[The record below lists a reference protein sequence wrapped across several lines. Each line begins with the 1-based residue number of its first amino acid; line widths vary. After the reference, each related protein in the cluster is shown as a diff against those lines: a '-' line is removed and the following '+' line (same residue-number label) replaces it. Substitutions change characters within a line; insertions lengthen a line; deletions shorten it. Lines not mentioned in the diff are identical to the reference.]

1 MKLVIAHLTRMQAG
15 FCCAAGIEI
24 GTSNH
29 VRCVIEEGRLPIE
42 LLAVH
47 GGPFDMARVV
57 EFEGARPRLD
67 PPHTEDRVVDP
78 ASIRSIPNTSPTWFW
93 RLLYSQSEESLT
105 SLFGQEL
112 ERVGPRSCATREGHG
127 RTSLGV
133 LRPLSELE
141 LTIKERGNGAQPR
154 MKMSGGAQV
163 RMKMRDG
170 RLKLSVSV
178 SDIRFYQEDH
188 VTPNPQAVELVNGAI
203 ESGIDVLFSVGLTRA
218 FAGYHWLQV
227 NNVHIE
233 SDPAWRLGSLPS
245 V

>member
-1 MKLVIAHLTRMQAG
+1 MKLVITHLTRMQAG
-15 FCCAAGIEI
+15 FCCAAGLEI

-29 VRCVIEEGRLPIE
+29 VRCVIEEGRLPVQ

-78 ASIRSIPNTSPTWFW
+78 ASIRSIPNTSPAWFW
-93 RLLYSQSEESLT
+93 DILCSQSEESLK
-105 SLFGQEL
+105 SLFGREL
-112 ERVGPRSCATREGHG
+112 EQVGPRSCATRERHG

-133 LRPLSELE
+133 FRPSSKPELW
-141 LTIKERGNGAQPR
+141 IKERGD
-154 MKMSGGAQV
+154 GAQV
-163 RMKMRDG
+163 RIKMRDG
-170 RLKLSVSV
+170 RHKLSVSV
-178 SDIRFYQEDH
+178 SDIRFYTDDH
-188 VTPNPQAVELVNGAI
+188 VTPNPHVVGLVADSI
-203 ESGIDVLFSVGLTRA
+203 ESGMNMLLSVGLTRA
-218 FAGYHWLQV
+218 FGGYHWLQV

-233 SDPAWRLGSLPS
+233 SDPTWRLGSLPA